1 MKDRN
6 VLYTILRT
14 IGYPFFMLLFHPKIV
29 GKEKITEEGFII
41 AGTHTSPM
49 DIFLLFASTRRKLH
63 FFAKIELFKTKF
75 SNWFFRSMGCIPV
88 NRKEKNKDALIEGYK
103 CLNENK
109 IVAIFPEGTVNKT
122 KDLIM
127 PFKFGAVKMA
137 LETNKKILPFAIVG
151 KYKVFGKSIKIIFGE
166 PYNLKSQDLEIENEV
181 LMEKVINLIKGEI
194 NEKGK

>member
-14 IGYPFFMLLFHPKIV
+14 IGYPFFMLLFHPKMI
-29 GKEKITEEGFII
+29 GKEKITKDGLIL
-41 AGTHTSPM
+41 AGTHTSVM

-103 CLNENK
+103 CLNEEK
-109 IVAIFPEGTVNKT
+109 IVTIFPEGTVNKT

-137 LETNKKILPFAIVG
+137 SETNKKILPFAIVG
-151 KYKVFGKSIKIIFGE
+151 KYKVFGRGVRIIFGDA
-166 PYNLKSQDLEIENEV
+166 YNLKTKNLEIENQI
-181 LMEKVINLIKGEI
+181 LMNKVIELIKGEN
-194 NEKGK
+194 NEKRK